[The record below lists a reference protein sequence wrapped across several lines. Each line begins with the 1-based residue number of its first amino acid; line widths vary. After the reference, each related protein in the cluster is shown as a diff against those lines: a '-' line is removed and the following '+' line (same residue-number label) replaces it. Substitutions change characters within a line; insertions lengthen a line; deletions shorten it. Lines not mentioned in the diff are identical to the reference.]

1 MKAMILDMC
10 ILSHKTQCFWCSDM
24 SSASGFARIITII
37 IYYMHI
43 AYIYIYYLILVLL
56 SCKYNQIY
64 LGNFT
69 GKIHKYHVV
78 SEMLPRHQ
86 GNVHLPCDHGHGGW
100 SFQHRGRRLAESN
113 PIRLRDDDRGNGL
126 SRSVRVEQGSEVPL
140 RWCPSSKPLLRGLL
154 KSSGRGTVKI

>member
-10 ILSHKTQCFWCSDM
+10 ILCHKTQCFWCSDM

-64 LGNFT
+64 LGDFT

-86 GNVHLPCDHGHGGW
+86 EMCICRVTTFGHGGW

-113 PIRLRDDDRGNGL
+113 PLRLRDDDRGNGL
-126 SRSVRVEQGSEVPL
+126 RWLSRSVESRAVKFHWGDALP
-140 RWCPSSKPLLRGLL
+140 PSHCFGDC
-154 KSSGRGTVKI
+154 RGTVKI